1 MRLYL
6 AILVLTKVVDS
17 GNISVDCV
25 FDPVDKKYVSICPSS
40 SENTCEKS
48 GSDMIYDELKRVFK
62 EKLDKQ
68 FLKDDLS
75 KKEALASKYDEND
88 EQNTENPENLENPEN
103 TDNPDNHDSES
114 SNWEVKIKIPRN
126 FVIDDILR
134 VIVAEIEKVE
144 LPLETYNETDPEL
157 NESDS
162 DSDFSEN
169 TVFNKF
175 SNYFSSK
182 ELYSLLTT
190 PKLGPEVVPI
200 AVILIGSLVYY
211 KILAINFVLFVFVC
225 TSYIQTY
232 LEQIEKFNN
241 KQFTMFTSSQ
251 NHNTQKSIFSWSF
264 FSKTTEN
271 EFNSVSNQSLRPL
284 TVFFI
289 MVSETFCEPMII
301 FSRTLKDVVVAGFS
315 DLNFFLWPV
324 MLIVFSVAGMFFMY
338 GLLFMF
344 GLELN
349 FRLLG
354 GLLADCKIKKSEAKA
369 VREKNDGNSVSRE
382 DLMMICE
389 RMERMSMK
397 FQEKSERINL
407 NSQKMLTDSKIKKVV
422 IDDKIDDNITENKP
436 DFCVETV
443 KKPVKN
449 EIISHIGNGDFT
461 IKQESVKISEIGKQS
476 VIDSE

>member
-1 MRLYL
+1 VIFVFMG
-6 AILVLTKVVDS
+6 VVES
-17 GNISVDCV
+17 GNVSVDCV

-48 GSDMIYDELKRVFK
+48 SSDMIYDELKRVFK
-62 EKLDKQ
+62 DKLDKQ
-68 FLKDDLS
+68 FLEDEKSGENGQIYESYSDD
-75 KKEALASKYDEND
+75 KKSENG
-88 EQNTENPENLENPEN
+88 ESTENAENLDAE
-103 TDNPDNHDSES
+103 NHDAVN
-114 SNWEVKIKIPRN
+114 SNWEVKIQIPKN

-144 LPLETYNETDPEL
+144 VFPETDEDTDQETESLL
-157 NESDS
+157 NEPDDESN
-162 DSDFSEN
+162 FSKSN
-169 TVFNKF
+169 FFSKF
-175 SNYFSSK
+175 SFNNFN
-182 ELYSLLTT
+182 SLLTAQH
-190 PKLGPEVVPI
+190 LGPEIVPL

-211 KILAINFVLFVFVC
+211 KILPINFVLFVFVC

-241 KQFTMFTSSQ
+241 KQFNMYSSTQ
-251 NHNTQKSIFSWSF
+251 NHNTQKSMFSWSF
-264 FSKTTEN
+264 FSKDSEN
-271 EFNSVSNQSLRPL
+271 ESNSVSNQSLRPL

-301 FSRTLKDVVVAGFS
+301 FSKTLKNVVVAGFS

-354 GLLADCKIKKSEAKA
+354 GLLADCKIKKSVV
-369 VREKNDGNSVSRE
+369 VREKVVREGEGGNSVSRE

-389 RMERMSMK
+389 RMERMGMK
-397 FQEKSERINL
+397 MEQDKLEQNRL
-407 NSQKMLTDSKIKKVV
+407 NSQKNVD
-422 IDDKIDDNITENKP
+422 
-436 DFCVETV
+436 
-443 KKPVKN
+443 
-449 EIISHIGNGDFT
+449 G
-461 IKQESVKISEIGKQS
+461 
-476 VIDSE
+476 